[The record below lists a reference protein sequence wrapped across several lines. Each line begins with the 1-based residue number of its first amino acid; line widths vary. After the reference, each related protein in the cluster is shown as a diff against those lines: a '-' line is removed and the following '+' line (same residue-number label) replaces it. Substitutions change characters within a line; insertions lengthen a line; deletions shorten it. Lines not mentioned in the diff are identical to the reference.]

1 MSGLVRDIPHDE
13 HGIWRRTLPVWLA
26 LMMLLAGTLFLAY
39 VPLGGFNPVVALGI
53 AGLKAS
59 LVAVFFMHLKRPDPL
74 LRLAGC
80 AALLWLFFMF
90 SLTFSDILSRQTPTQ
105 AGALMSRTPGP
116 TASNLRGPHL

>member
-1 MSGLVRDIPHDE
+1 MSGLVRDTPHGE
-13 HGIWRRTLPVWLA
+13 REIWRRTLPIWLA
-26 LMMLLAGTLFLAY
+26 LMGLLAATLVLAY

-53 AGLKAS
+53 AAVKAA

-90 SLTFSDILSRQTPTQ
+90 SLTFGDLLSRQAPTQ
-105 AGALMSRTPGP
+105 PGTVTPRDPVPAGATAGSR
-116 TASNLRGPHL
+116 AF